1 MGESR
6 QTERGWT
13 RQKEKEQVRGE
24 RKGGKEITYKD
35 REGEKGWERDYI

>member
-1 MGESR
+1 MGKR
-6 QTERGWT
+6 LHIKIERE
-13 RQKEKEQVRGE
+13 RRERE